1 MTAISRLFH
10 NFLIQTLQAKM
21 YFYRMTKTLLSIVF
35 LCSCMAAATQVFAQ
49 NRTTQIPASG
59 LQELKTE
66 NVFLITLDGL
76 RWQELF
82 SGADPAL
89 IANHDFVDDSVA
101 LKKQFWRAS
110 PEKRREALKI
120 GRASC
125 RERLCQY
132 V

>member
-1 MTAISRLFH
+1 
-10 NFLIQTLQAKM
+10 
-21 YFYRMTKTLLSIVF
+21 
-35 LCSCMAAATQVFAQ
+35 MAAATQVFAQ

-59 LQELKTE
+59 LQELKAE

-110 PEKRREALKI
+110 HEKRREALMPFFWHVIARQGKLY
-120 GRASC
+120 GNRTEGSFVNVTNPHWFSYPGARKST
-125 RERLCQY
+125 RLNSRH
-132 V
+132 